1 MRLSGFADE
10 AADGIDGQIEV
21 TRALGWSFI
30 EARSIDRVNIHDL
43 SEPAFDEV
51 RRKLDASG
59 IRINCF
65 GSTIANWSKGVDE
78 PFEETL
84 ATVDRAIRRMQV
96 LDVPYVRIMSYA
108 ILEDDRG
115 RALADQKKEERFR
128 RLREICAR
136 FLDVGIT
143 PVHENCFNFG
153 GMSWEH
159 SPVAQ
164 PFPPQTCFR
173 YRQPGLAGFPQIFPI
188 PIRCAILRG
197 CQLSSIRQDGS
208 VSERRKKH
216 NTGQRRLRGR
226 MIRGP
231 SGWLRQQF
239 SIEPHMAV
247 VFTMQT
253 SRPRARSFE
262 NYLGWPPLVR
272 LLDEVRHRIKIEMSD
287 EAAMNGACIP
297 SRLIC
302 SRWYGARAGATAAS
316 ACRGR
321 PGSRPP

>member
-21 TRALGWSFI
+21 TRALGWSYI
-30 EARSIDRVNIHDL
+30 EARSIDHVNIHDL
-43 SEPAFDEV
+43 PEPAFDEV

-78 PFEETL
+78 PFAETL
-84 ATVDRAIRRMQV
+84 ATVDRAIRRMKV

-108 ILEDDRG
+108 ILEDDSG

-136 FLDVGIT
+136 FLGAGIT

-159 SPVAQ
+159 SLEMLAAVPGLKLVFDTGNPRLTPDFRK
-164 PFPPQTCFR
+164 PFPYPNQNVR
-173 YRQPGLAGFPQIFPI
+173 ESY
-188 PIRCAILRG
+188 
-197 CQLSSIRQDGS
+197 
-208 VSERRKKH
+208 E
-216 NTGQRRLRGR
+216 RLREFIVHVHIKDGER
-226 MIRGP
+226 DPETGKEKYFFPDEGVCGVTAIVEDLLA
-231 SGWLRQQF
+231 SGYDGDF

-247 VFTMQT
+247 VFHDANV
-253 SRPRARSFE
+253 SSSGRARFE
-262 NYLGWPPLVR
+262 NYLEYGRRFEKLLAGVR
-272 LLDEVRHRIKIEMSD
+272 T
-287 EAAMNGACIP
+287 G
-297 SRLIC
+297 
-302 SRWYGARAGATAAS
+302 
-316 ACRGR
+316 
-321 PGSRPP
+321 